1 MIGDRPR
8 FMRLPDDYDDK
19 PKLNMSALKM
29 IIGVSLFVV
38 AVLVLVLLMNRD
50 DFAGSSQGSNR
61 GDNQTGNN
69 QTGNT
74 GSDDADKIVPGTLSP
89 DDFDFWDMYPE
100 VTETPL
106 PEETNST
113 EEVVEDDPATDGRHT
128 LVINSDGEEEWVLI
142 SPYLP
147 KHEYDYTRLVCKSN
161 LMEYYEDG
169 RQIAFVGV
177 DISKNNDYIDFVELK
192 KAGIDFVMI
201 RVGVRGYGT
210 GQLMLDDYFF
220 ENIKRATDA
229 GLDIGLYFFSQAITK
244 EEAIEEANMVLE
256 NIGEYKI
263 TYPIAFDMEL
273 ISGDT
278 ARIDNLSR
286 EERTNIAKAFLDTIE
301 EAGYKPMLY
310 GNKEWLIKKVDLS
323 KLTDYDIWL
332 SQPGDLPDYPYK
344 FNMWQYDTTAIVD
357 GIAGYTNLNISF
369 IDYSEK

>member
-1 MIGDRPR
+1 
-8 FMRLPDDYDDK
+8 
-19 PKLNMSALKM
+19 
-29 IIGVSLFVV
+29 
-38 AVLVLVLLMNRD
+38 
-50 DFAGSSQGSNR
+50 
-61 GDNQTGNN
+61 
-69 QTGNT
+69 
-74 GSDDADKIVPGTLSP
+74 
-89 DDFDFWDMYPE
+89 
-100 VTETPL
+100 
-106 PEETNST
+106 
-113 EEVVEDDPATDGRHT
+113 
-128 LVINSDGEEEWVLI
+128 
-142 SPYLP
+142 
-147 KHEYDYTRLVCKSN
+147 
-161 LMEYYEDG
+161 MEYYEDG
-169 RQIAFVGV
+169 RQISFVGV

-220 ENIKRATDA
+220 ENIKRANDA
-229 GLDIGLYFFSQAITK
+229 GLEIGLYFFSQAITK
-244 EEAIEEANMVLE
+244 DEAIEEANLVLE
-256 NIGEYKI
+256 NIGEYQI

-278 ARIDNLSR
+278 ARIENLSR

-301 EAGYKPMLY
+301 DAGYKPMLY

-344 FNMWQYDTTAIVD
+344 FTMWQYDTTAIVD